1 MNHLPKDAKGMIRVG
16 GPVSRTTASLRIG
29 GDDLDPDEITALL
42 RCAPTTSHRKGDIK
56 VGSSTGKKYIKK
68 SGLWSL
74 AAIETGQ
81 EDLDKKIVD
90 LLDQVTDDIQVW
102 RAINSRFSADV
113 FCGLF
118 MDRSNEGLGI
128 TPSTM
133 ARLAERGIELEL
145 DIYGPEFDDDLEG
158 HFEGAKLKRDEPM
171 N

>member
-1 MNHLPKDAKGMIRVG
+1 MIRVG
-16 GPVSRTTASLRIG
+16 GPVSRTTASLRIR

-68 SGLWSL
+68 SGLWSI
-74 AAIETGQ
+74 AASETAR

-90 LLDQVTDDIQVW
+90 LLDRVTGDTQVW
-102 RAINSRFSADV
+102 CAINTRFSADV

-128 TPSTM
+128 SSSTM
-133 ARLAERGIELEL
+133 ARLSERGIELKL
-145 DIYGPEFDDDLEG
+145 DIYGPEFNEDLEG
-158 HFEGAKLKRDEPM
+158 HFEAAKLKRNEPM